1 MVLNGQVAL
10 VTGGSRGI
18 GRAIATALATAGA
31 GVVVNYRENA
41 SMAASVVA
49 EIAATGGR
57 AMSLKADVT
66 SGQEVAEMVARL
78 LQEWGRLDILVNN
91 AGVSRDNLLVRTS
104 EADWEVVVDT
114 DLKGVYN
121 CAKACLK
128 PMLKQRR
135 GRIINISSVV
145 GLMGNAGQASYAA
158 AKAGV
163 IGFTKALAR
172 EVGSRG
178 ILVNSVAPGF
188 IITEMTNKLSD
199 TVQQGFQQQIPLGRF
214 GRAEEVAH
222 VVVFLASPAASYITG
237 QVISVNGGLYM

>member
-1 MVLNGQVAL
+1 MVLDGRVAL

-18 GRAIATALATAGA
+18 GRTIAQALAAAGA
-31 GVVVNYRENA
+31 AVAVNYRENA
-41 SMAASVVA
+41 VAAGEVVQ
-49 EIAATGGR
+49 EITAAGGL
-57 AMSLKADVT
+57 AISLQADVT
-66 SGQEVAEMVARL
+66 SMPEVQEMVERV
-78 LQEWGRLDILVNN
+78 LQKWGHLDILVNN

-104 EADWEVVVDT
+104 ESDWQVVVDT
-114 DLKGVYN
+114 DLRGVYN

-128 PMLKQRR
+128 PMLRQRS

-163 IGFTKALAR
+163 LGFTKAVAR

-178 ILVNSVAPGF
+178 ILVNAVAPGF
-188 IITEMTNKLSD
+188 IVTEMTGKLSER
-199 TVQQGFQQQIPLGRF
+199 VQQEFLQQIPLGRF
-214 GRAEEVAH
+214 GQPEEVAQ
-222 VVVFLASPAASYITG
+222 VVVFLASPAASYLTG

>member
-1 MVLNGQVAL
+1 MVLDGQVAL

-18 GRAIATALATAGA
+18 GRAIATALAAAGA
-31 GVVVNYRENA
+31 AVAVNYRENA
-41 SMAASVVA
+41 GAAGEAVQ
-49 EIAATGGR
+49 EITAAGGR

-66 SGQEVAEMVARL
+66 SAQEVEEMVDRV
-78 LQEWGRLDILVNN
+78 LQDWGRIDILVNN
-91 AGVSRDNLLVRTS
+91 AGISRDNLLVRTP
-104 EADWEVVVDT
+104 EADWQAVVDT

-121 CAKACLK
+121 CAKTCLK
-128 PMLKQRR
+128 PMLRQRS

-163 IGFTKALAR
+163 VGFTKALAR

-178 ILVNSVAPGF
+178 ILVNAVAPGF
-188 IITEMTNKLSD
+188 IVTEMTGKLSER
-199 TVQQGFQQQIPLGRF
+199 VQQEFLRQIPLGRF
-214 GRAEEVAH
+214 GQPEEVAQ